1 MSRNADQVFGDQCG
15 RSQIDFIGA
24 PINVR
29 EFCGDVTQLREIG
42 PSRPAARSGPL
53 PYGKGTRFP

>member
-1 MSRNADQVFGDQCG
+1 VFGDQCG